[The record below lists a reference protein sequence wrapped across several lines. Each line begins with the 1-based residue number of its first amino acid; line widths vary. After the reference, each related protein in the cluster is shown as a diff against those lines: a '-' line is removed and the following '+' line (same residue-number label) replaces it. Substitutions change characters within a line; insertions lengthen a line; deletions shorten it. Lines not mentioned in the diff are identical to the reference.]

1 MILPKNTPYEEF
13 IKTNIEIYQREYG
26 LDKESAQE
34 CAQIEWD
41 IRQEVKHTKLKDMK
55 KAFLNPT
62 PGFGTKPIHITREL
76 ESGTAAEPVYL
87 SEEEHKR
94 RGREKGHAVASQ
106 NARLKKIQKI
116 DSVRALAKAQSDAV
130 EQQSEK
136 NSDVGHTDN
145 TGKSEHKE
153 ATLSGR
159 IGSINRVLFEKYKS
173 RRVLKVSEVNL
184 MLGFNPDDRKPD
196 DFPRAVKYANEMVY
210 TTYKVY
216 DWIRANKDRLY
227 CMHRLNLN

>member
-26 LDKESAQE
+26 LDQESAQE

-106 NARLKKIQKI
+106 NARLKKMQKI
-116 DSVRALAKAQSDAV
+116 A
-130 EQQSEK
+130 
-136 NSDVGHTDN
+136 NVGHTDN

-159 IGSINRVLFEKYKS
+159 IGSINRVLFEKYKT

-216 DWIRANKDRLY
+216 DWIRVNKDKLY